1 MKKRGKCAS
10 KTSGLE
16 VKRYRR
22 LSCFL
27 SEEEL
32 AYIDS
37 YLRKN
42 NITNRS
48 RWIRETLF
56 LFIHKDLNDN
66 YPTLFDEHDMR
77 R

>member
-1 MKKRGKCAS
+1 MKSSEGHNK
-10 KTSGLE
+10 LYIDDD
-16 VKRYRR
+16 KRYQR

-27 SEEEL
+27 SEEEMSF
-32 AYIDS
+32 IDS

-42 NITNRS
+42 KITNKS
-48 RWIRETLF
+48 RWIRETLIS
-56 LFIHKDLNDN
+56 FIHRDLDNN